1 MASTEASGFSKIALA
16 LFILLL
22 PLHALFLFLLT
33 SWWNQVH
40 DWPSNSE
47 LVLSVR
53 EYKCTS
59 KKTTLFSHG
68 SRKIEM
74 NTCIKYHS
82 YLKEGY
88 GANMDDED
96 WNTDLPLCSSTKMN
110 QLFHLTFQLN
120 STKVTSF
127 KKSFVQC
134 TKRSQQQPSELDI
147 SVCTKRHRGNS
158 QSLKQLQGKTF
169 G

>member
-1 MASTEASGFSKIALA
+1 
-16 LFILLL
+16 
-22 PLHALFLFLLT
+22 
-33 SWWNQVH
+33 
-40 DWPSNSE
+40 
-47 LVLSVR
+47 
-53 EYKCTS
+53 
-59 KKTTLFSHG
+59 
-68 SRKIEM
+68 M

-120 STKVTSF
+120 ITKVTSF
-127 KKSFVQC
+127 KKCFVQC
-134 TKRSQQQPSELDI
+134 TKRSQQQPGEMDI
-147 SVCTKRHRGNS
+147 PVCTNSYRGNS
-158 QSLKQLQGKTF
+158 QCLKQLQAKTF